1 MNYKT
6 FLLSGLLF
14 VSYLDQIYAQKNE
27 NVVTLIV
34 HGVGISENEA
44 VKDALVSAINQV
56 SGRFVFAEKIITND
70 ELTKDNL
77 ITISNGMVTDFKQI
91 ASNRRPDGKFE
102 IKASV
107 SVEKDRSLKN
117 LANHELGATMKNGKK
132 IFSEIVSQIDRE
144 TEGKKFLSVFL
155 RNFPEAFL
163 EADMVGNPILID
175 NNNVRSKIRS
185 PISLKMNYKK
195 YKEFSIQASSI
206 LKTICSNK
214 GKIVYNAVLVPNSNR
229 TTKDLFFNTN
239 VDFNEKDKN
248 AFFIKSAPEYE
259 RWMTKD
265 FNDKTHFVLLLNTDY
280 EFNGSTTWDW
290 YHVPK
295 IHMPSKTLSMH
306 IDFLNESNDKLLL
319 SSIVEM
325 APNIPGLNIASRPMP
340 LSKGNKEAL
349 HVVIS
354 PFFLAPPYYK
364 NDFIINKDIEI
375 DFEKLRLISS
385 PTFSFYDSNSNSN
398 QKPHLYGGTPSVP
411 LTVEKKS
418 SSASSPQAR
427 LNPPT
432 IGTNQPRTYA
442 KSSYRVN

>member
-398 QKPHLYGGTPSVP
+398 QKPHLYGGAPSVP

>member
-6 FLLSGLLF
+6 FLLIVFLF
-14 VSYLDQIYAQKNE
+14 VSNLNQIFAEKDE

-34 HGVGISENEA
+34 HGVGISETDA
-44 VKDALVSAINQV
+44 VNDAHISAIRQATN
-56 SGRFVFAEKIITND
+56 SFVFNEQIITNG
-70 ELTKDNL
+70 EFTKDNH
-77 ITISNGMVTDFKQI
+77 ISLSSGRAKDFKI
-91 ASNRRPDGKFE
+91 ISSNRKADGRFE

-107 SVEKDRSLKN
+107 SVEKNSSLKN
-117 LANHELGATMKNGKK
+117 LTSSKLGATMNDGKK
-132 IFSEIVSQIDRE
+132 IYSEIVSQIDRE
-144 TEGKKFLSVFL
+144 TQEEKFLSVFL
-155 RNFPEAFL
+155 RNFPEVYL
-163 EADMVGNPILID
+163 EAGMVGSPVLID
-175 NNNVRSKIRS
+175 KNNASSKIRN
-185 PISLKMNYKK
+185 PISIKINYQK
-195 YKEFSIQASSI
+195 YKEFSKQTSLF

-214 GKIVYNAVLVPNSNR
+214 GKIVYNAFLMPNSNR
-229 TTKDLFFNTN
+229 TTKDLFFNSN

-265 FNDKTHFVLLLNTDY
+265 FNEKTHFVLLLNTDY

-306 IDFLNESNDKLLL
+306 IDFLNESRDKLLL

-349 HVVIS
+349 HVLIS

-385 PTFSFYDSNSNSN
+385 PTFSFIDSNSNSN

-418 SSASSPQAR
+418 SSASSPQPR
-427 LNPPT
+427 LNPPN

>member
-1 MNYKT
+1 MIYKT
-6 FLLSGLLF
+6 FLFIVLLF
-14 VSYLDQIYAQKNE
+14 VSNLTQIYAQDKNI
-27 NVVTLIV
+27 VTVIS

-44 VKDALVSAINQV
+44 VKDALISAIKQV
-56 SGRFVFAEKIITND
+56 SGAFVFNETIIIND
-70 ELTKDNL
+70 VLTKDNL
-77 ITISNGMVTDFKQI
+77 ITISNGMVTDFKLI
-91 ASNRRPDGKFE
+91 ESNRKADGRFE

-107 SVEKDRSLKN
+107 SVEKNKSLKN
-117 LANHELGATMKNGKK
+117 LASHEFDATMKDGKK

-155 RNFPEAFL
+155 RNFPEFFL
-163 EADMVGNPILID
+163 DADMIGKPILID
-175 NNNVRSKIRS
+175 NDNERSKIRS
-185 PISLKMNYKK
+185 PISLKINYKK

-214 GKIVYNAVLVPNSNR
+214 GKIVYNSILLPNSNR
-229 TTKDLFFNTN
+229 KAKDLFFNSN

-248 AFFIKSAPEYE
+248 AFLIKSAPEYE

-265 FNDKTHFVLLLNTDY
+265 FNEKTHFVLLLNTDY

-295 IHMPSKTLSMH
+295 IHIPSKTLSMH
-306 IDFLNESNDKLLL
+306 IDFLNESRDRLLF

-364 NDFIINKDIEI
+364 NDFIINKEI
-375 DFEKLRLISS
+375 AVDLENLRLVANIN
-385 PTFSFYDSNSNSN
+385 FSFYDSNSN
-398 QKPHLYGGTPSVP
+398 QKTHSYVGEPSVP
-411 LTVEKKS
+411 LAVEKKS

-427 LNPPT
+427 LNPPA

>member
-306 IDFLNESNDKLLL
+306 IDFLNESRDKLLL

-349 HVVIS
+349 HVLIS

-398 QKPHLYGGTPSVP
+398 QKPHLYGGAPSVP

-418 SSASSPQAR
+418 SSASSPQPR
-427 LNPPT
+427 LNPPN

>member
-1 MNYKT
+1 M
-6 FLLSGLLF
+6 
-14 VSYLDQIYAQKNE
+14 
-27 NVVTLIV
+27 
-34 HGVGISENEA
+34 
-44 VKDALVSAINQV
+44 KD
-56 SGRFVFAEKIITND
+56 
-70 ELTKDNL
+70 
-77 ITISNGMVTDFKQI
+77 
-91 ASNRRPDGKFE
+91 
-102 IKASV
+102 
-107 SVEKDRSLKN
+107 
-117 LANHELGATMKNGKK
+117 GKK

-155 RNFPEAFL
+155 RNFPETFL

-185 PISLKMNYKK
+185 PIFLKMNYKK

-214 GKIVYNAVLVPNSNR
+214 GKIVYNAFLMPNSNR
-229 TTKDLFFNTN
+229 TTKDLFFNSN

-265 FNDKTHFVLLLNTDY
+265 FNEKTHFVLLLNTDY

-306 IDFLNESNDKLLL
+306 IDFLNESRDKLLF

-375 DFEKLRLISS
+375 DFQKLRLISS
-385 PTFSFYDSNSNSN
+385 PTFSFYDSNSN
-398 QKPHLYGGTPSVP
+398 QKTHSYGGTPSVP

-427 LNPPT
+427 LNPPN

>member
-1 MNYKT
+1 MN
-6 FLLSGLLF
+6 
-14 VSYLDQIYAQKNE
+14 IE
-27 NVVTLIV
+27 
-34 HGVGISENEA
+34 
-44 VKDALVSAINQV
+44 
-56 SGRFVFAEKIITND
+56 
-70 ELTKDNL
+70 
-77 ITISNGMVTDFKQI
+77 
-91 ASNRRPDGKFE
+91 
-102 IKASV
+102 
-107 SVEKDRSLKN
+107 
-117 LANHELGATMKNGKK
+117 
-132 IFSEIVSQIDRE
+132 
-144 TEGKKFLSVFL
+144 
-155 RNFPEAFL
+155 
-163 EADMVGNPILID
+163 
-175 NNNVRSKIRS
+175 
-185 PISLKMNYKK
+185 K
-195 YKEFSIQASSI
+195 YKEFSVRASSI

-229 TTKDLFFNTN
+229 KTKDLFFNTN

-265 FNDKTHFVLLLNTDY
+265 FNEKTHFVLLLNTDY

-295 IHMPSKTLSMH
+295 IHMPGKTLSMH
-306 IDFLNESNDKLLL
+306 IDFLNKSRDKLLF
-319 SSIVEM
+319 SSTVEM

-364 NDFIINKDIEI
+364 NDFIINKEI
-375 DFEKLRLISS
+375 AVDLEKLRLVANIN
-385 PTFSFYDSNSNSN
+385 FSFYDSNSN
-398 QKPHLYGGTPSVP
+398 QKPHLYGGPPSVP

-418 SSASSPQAR
+418 SNASSPQAR
-427 LNPPT
+427 LNPPA

>member
-1 MNYKT
+1 MNFKF

-14 VSYLDQIYAQKNE
+14 VSYLDQIYAQKND

-44 VKDALVSAINQV
+44 VKDALVSAINQA
-56 SGRFVFAEKIITND
+56 SSRFVFAEKIITND

-117 LANHELGATMKNGKK
+117 LANHELGATMKDGKK

-155 RNFPEAFL
+155 RNFPETFL

-214 GKIVYNAVLVPNSNR
+214 GKIVYNAFLMPNSNR
-229 TTKDLFFNTN
+229 TTKDLFFNSN

-265 FNDKTHFVLLLNTDY
+265 FNEKTHFVLLLNTDY

-306 IDFLNESNDKLLL
+306 IDFLNESRDKLLF

-375 DFEKLRLISS
+375 DFETLRLISS
-385 PTFSFYDSNSNSN
+385 PTFSFIDSNSDSD

-418 SSASSPQAR
+418 SSASSPQPR

>member
-44 VKDALVSAINQV
+44 VKDALVSAINQA
-56 SGRFVFAEKIITND
+56 SSRFVFAEKIITND

-91 ASNRRPDGKFE
+91 ASNRLPDGKFE

-107 SVEKDRSLKN
+107 SVVKDRSLKN

-175 NNNVRSKIRS
+175 NNNVSSKIRS

-195 YKEFSIQASSI
+195 YKDFSIQASSI

-229 TTKDLFFNTN
+229 TTKDLFFNAN

-295 IHMPSKTLSMH
+295 IHMPSKTLLMH

-364 NDFIINKDIEI
+364 NDFIINKEI
-375 DFEKLRLISS
+375 AVDLEKLRLVANIN
-385 PTFSFYDSNSNSN
+385 FSFYDSNSN
-398 QKPHLYGGTPSVP
+398 QKTHSYGGTPSVP
-411 LTVEKKS
+411 LTLEKKS
-418 SSASSPQAR
+418 SSASSPQPR

>member
-1 MNYKT
+1 MNFKF

-14 VSYLDQIYAQKNE
+14 VSYLDQIYAQKND

-44 VKDALVSAINQV
+44 VKDALVSAINQA
-56 SGRFVFAEKIITND
+56 SSRFVFAEKIITND

-117 LANHELGATMKNGKK
+117 LANHELGATMKDGKK

-155 RNFPEAFL
+155 RNFPETFL

-185 PISLKMNYKK
+185 PIFLKMNYKK

-214 GKIVYNAVLVPNSNR
+214 GKIVYNAILVPNSNR
-229 TTKDLFFNTN
+229 TTKDLFFNTS

-265 FNDKTHFVLLLNTDY
+265 FNEKTHFVLLLNTDY

-306 IDFLNESNDKLLL
+306 IDFLNESRDKLLF

-375 DFEKLRLISS
+375 DFETLRLISS
-385 PTFSFYDSNSNSN
+385 PTFSFIDSNSDSD

-418 SSASSPQAR
+418 SSASSPQPR

>member
-398 QKPHLYGGTPSVP
+398 QKPNLYGGAPSVP

>member
-1 MNYKT
+1 MNFKT
-6 FLLSGLLF
+6 FLLISLLF
-14 VSYLDQIYAQKNE
+14 VSNSAQIYAQDKNIIT
-27 NVVTLIV
+27 VIS

-44 VKDALVSAINQV
+44 VKDALISAIKQV
-56 SGRFVFAEKIITND
+56 SGVFVFNETIIKND
-70 ELTKDNL
+70 VLTKDNL
-77 ITISNGMVTDFKQI
+77 ISVSNGMATDFKLI
-91 ASNRRPDGKFE
+91 SSNRKADGRFE

-107 SVEKDRSLKN
+107 SVEKNRSLEN
-117 LANHELGATMKNGKK
+117 LANHELDATMKDGKK
-132 IFSEIVSQIDRE
+132 IFSKIVSQMDRE
-144 TEGKKFLSVFL
+144 AEGKKFLSVFL
-155 RNFPEAFL
+155 RNFPEFFL
-163 EADMVGNPILID
+163 DADMIDNAVVID
-175 NNNVRSKIRS
+175 NNNVGGKIRS
-185 PISLKMNYKK
+185 PISLKMNKEK
-195 YKEFSIQASSI
+195 YKEFSVRASSI

-229 TTKDLFFNTN
+229 KTKDLFFNTN

-265 FNDKTHFVLLLNTDY
+265 FNEKTHFVLLLNTDY

-306 IDFLNESNDKLLL
+306 IDFLNKSRDKLLF
-319 SSIVEM
+319 SSTVEM

-364 NDFIINKDIEI
+364 NDFIINKEI
-375 DFEKLRLISS
+375 AVDLEKLRLVANIN
-385 PTFSFYDSNSNSN
+385 FSFYDSNSN
-398 QKPHLYGGTPSVP
+398 QKPHLYGGAPSVP

>member
-214 GKIVYNAVLVPNSNR
+214 GKIVYNAVMVPNSNR